1 VELFLGAA
9 KKAAPKKVGTESPTR
24 SFYEGTRP
32 NNLKF
37 IYRKIYL
44 YIMTQ
49 NADDDL
55 VEYGFRRVI
64 ITITAVLCALLEI
77 VDTTIVNVAL
87 NNMRGSLGATLTDIA
102 WVITAYAIANV
113 IVIPM
118 TSWLSQQ
125 FGRRNY
131 FAASIIIF
139 TVASFLCGNADNI
152 WELVAFR
159 FIQGLGG
166 GALLVTAQTIITES
180 YPAAKRGMAQAIYGM
195 GVIVGPTL
203 GPPLG
208 GYIVDHFSWPYIFYI
223 NIPIGIIAAI
233 LTMMFVKSP
242 KYGDK
247 LKASQVDWWGI
258 FFLASFIGSLQFVL
272 EHGQQ
277 DDWFN
282 DSLIT
287 GLSVVSLFGLL
298 LFIQRELTY
307 KHPIVNLKVLKNTN
321 LRVGTIMSFI
331 MGFGL
336 YGSTFIVPIYTQSVL
351 GWSATDAGLLLI
363 PSSITTGI
371 MMPFIGKMI
380 QRGVPQAYMVAVGF
394 LIFFFFTFWMHN
406 IITPDTS
413 ADEMFWPLILRGVGL
428 GLLFVPITTLSLST
442 LKGKQI
448 GEGAAFTGMMRQLGG
463 SFGIA
468 IITTFMAIFN
478 QQHRVNLISHLD
490 QTSFQVQQTV
500 QGMQQSFMAKGF
512 TFNQALAKAYK
523 AIEFKVMVQSS
534 VLTYMDIFMYL
545 GILFLLCIPFILMIK
560 KGKNKIDP
568 ADAMH

>member
-1 VELFLGAA
+1 MVENQ
-9 KKAAPKKVGTESPTR
+9 E
-24 SFYEGTRP
+24 
-32 NNLKF
+32 
-37 IYRKIYL
+37 
-44 YIMTQ
+44 
-49 NADDDL
+49 DDL
-55 VEYGFRRVI
+55 IEYGFRRVI
-64 ITITAVLCALLEI
+64 ITITCVLCAMLEI

-87 NNMRGSLGATLTDIA
+87 NNMRGSLGATLTDVA

-131 FAASIIIF
+131 FATSIVIF
-139 TVASFLCGNADNI
+139 TVASFLCGNATNI

-180 YPAAKRGMAQAIYGM
+180 YPVAKRGMAQAIYGM

-208 GYIVDHFSWPYIFYI
+208 GYIVDHFSWPFIFYI
-223 NIPIGIIAAI
+223 NIPLGIIATF
-233 LTMMFVKSP
+233 LTIIFVKSP
-242 KYGDK
+242 KYGAK
-247 LKASQVDWWGI
+247 LKANQVDWWGI
-258 FFLASFIGSLQFVL
+258 ILLATFIGSLQFVL

-282 DSLIT
+282 NRTIIV
-287 GLSVVSLFGLL
+287 LSVLSTFGLI
-298 LFIQRELTY
+298 LFIWRELTY
-307 KHPIVNLKVLKNTN
+307 KHPIVNLKVFKDNNLKI
-321 LRVGTIMSFI
+321 GTIMCFI
-331 MGFGL
+331 LGFGL
-336 YGSTFIVPIYTQSVL
+336 YGSTFIIPIYTQSIL

-380 QRGVPQAYMVAVGF
+380 QRGVSQTYMVAAGF
-394 LIFFFFTFWMHN
+394 FVFFLFTFLMRGVL
-406 IITPDTS
+406 TPDTGV
-413 ADEMFWPLILRGVGL
+413 EHMFWPLILRGVGL

-442 LKGKQI
+442 LKGKHI

-468 IITTFMAIFN
+468 IITTYISRFN
-478 QQHRVNLISHLD
+478 QEHRVTLVSHLD
-490 QTSFQVQQTV
+490 KTSFEVQQAV
-500 QGMQQSFMAKGF
+500 NQLQMGFMAKGYSA
-512 TFNQALAKAYK
+512 NEALAKAYK
-523 AIEFKVMVQSS
+523 VLEFKVMTQSS
-534 VLTYMDIFMYL
+534 VLSFMDIFMYL
-545 GILFLLCIPFILMIK
+545 GLLFLVCIPFILLIK
-560 KGKNKIDP
+560 KGKNKVNP

>member
-1 VELFLGAA
+1 MVQ
-9 KKAAPKKVGTESPTR
+9 S
-24 SFYEGTRP
+24 
-32 NNLKF
+32 
-37 IYRKIYL
+37 
-44 YIMTQ
+44 
-49 NADDDL
+49 DDSL

-87 NNMRGSLGATLTDIA
+87 NNIRGSLGATLTDVA

-125 FGRRNY
+125 FGRKNY
-131 FAASIIIF
+131 FAASIILF
-139 TVASFLCGNADNI
+139 TLSSFLCGNATNI

-159 FIQGLGG
+159 FLQGLGG

-180 YPAAKRGMAQAIYGM
+180 YPIAKRGMAQAIYGM

-223 NIPIGIIAAI
+223 NIPIGIIATI
-233 LTMMFVKSP
+233 LTFIFVKSP
-242 KYGDK
+242 KYGEK
-247 LKASQVDWWGI
+247 LAANQVDWWGI
-258 FFLASFIGSLQFVL
+258 VFLATFIGSLQFVL

-282 DSLIT
+282 DNLIVALSI
-287 GLSVVSLFGLL
+287 LSVFGLFA
-298 LFIQRELTY
+298 FIWRETTY
-307 KHPIVNLKVLKNTN
+307 KFPIVNLSVLKDTN
-321 LRVGTIMSFI
+321 LRVGTVMCFI
-331 MGFGL
+331 LGFGL
-336 YGSTFIVPIYTQSVL
+336 YGSTFIIPIYTQSVL

-371 MMPFIGKMI
+371 MMPMIGKMI
-380 QRGVPQAYMVAVGF
+380 QRGIPQAYMVAVGF
-394 LIFFFFTFWMHN
+394 LMFFGFTFWMHN
-406 IITPDTS
+406 VLTPDTGV
-413 ADEMFWPLILRGVGL
+413 EHLFWPLILRGIGL

-442 LKGKQI
+442 LKGKSI

-468 IITTFMAIFN
+468 IITTFIARFN
-478 QQHRVNLISHLD
+478 QEHRVDLLANLNP
-490 QTSFQVQQTV
+490 TKYNVQERILALQK
-500 QGMQQSFMAKGF
+500 GFMSKGF
-512 TFNQALAKAYK
+512 TADQALNKAYQ
-523 AIEFKVMVQSS
+523 AMDYGVMKQAA
-534 VLTYMDIFMYL
+534 VLSYMDVFMWL
-545 GILFLLCIPFILMIK
+545 GILFLICIPFVLVIK
-560 KGKNKIDP
+560 KGKKKVDVGE
-568 ADAMH
+568 AMH

>member
-1 VELFLGAA
+1 
-9 KKAAPKKVGTESPTR
+9 
-24 SFYEGTRP
+24 
-32 NNLKF
+32 
-37 IYRKIYL
+37 
-44 YIMTQ
+44 
-49 NADDDL
+49 
-55 VEYGFRRVI
+55 
-64 ITITAVLCALLEI
+64 
-77 VDTTIVNVAL
+77 
-87 NNMRGSLGATLTDIA
+87 
-102 WVITAYAIANV
+102 
-113 IVIPM
+113 
-118 TSWLSQQ
+118 
-125 FGRRNY
+125 
-131 FAASIIIF
+131 
-139 TVASFLCGNADNI
+139 
-152 WELVAFR
+152 
-159 FIQGLGG
+159 
-166 GALLVTAQTIITES
+166 LVTAQTIITES

-208 GYIVDHFSWPYIFYI
+208 GYITDHFSWPYIFYI
-223 NIPIGIIAAI
+223 NIPIGIIATL
-233 LTMMFVKSP
+233 LTLMFVKSP
-242 KYGDK
+242 KYGSK

-258 FFLASFIGSLQFVL
+258 FYLASFVGSFQFVL

-282 DSLIT
+282 DNLIT
-287 GLSVVSLFGLL
+287 ALSVVSLFGLL
-298 LFIQRELTY
+298 LFIKRELTY
-307 KHPIVNLKVLKNTN
+307 QHPIVNLKVLKNTN

-331 MGFGL
+331 LGFGL
-336 YGSTFIVPIYTQSVL
+336 YGSTFIIPIYTQSVL

-380 QRGVPQAYMVAVGF
+380 QRGVPQAYMVALGF
-394 LIFFFFTFWMHN
+394 LIFFFFSFWMQN

-413 ADEMFWPLILRGVGL
+413 EQAMYWPLILRGVGL

-468 IITTFMAIFN
+468 IITTFMAVFN

-500 QGMQQSFMAKGF
+500 QKLQQGFMAKGF
-512 TFNQALAKAYK
+512 TFNEALSKAYK
-523 AIEFKVMVQSS
+523 AIEYKVMVQSS
-534 VLTYMDIFMYL
+534 VLTFMDIFMYL

>member
-1 VELFLGAA
+1 M
-9 KKAAPKKVGTESPTR
+9 VGE
-24 SFYEGTRP
+24 
-32 NNLKF
+32 
-37 IYRKIYL
+37 
-44 YIMTQ
+44 
-49 NADDDL
+49 DDL

-64 ITITAVLCALLEI
+64 ITITAVMCALLEI

-87 NNMRGSLGATLTDIA
+87 TDMRGSLGATLTDVA

-125 FGRRNY
+125 FGRQNY

-139 TVASFLCGNADNI
+139 TVSSFLCGNASNI

-180 YPAAKRGMAQAIYGM
+180 YPVAKRGMAQAIYGM

-208 GYIVDHFSWPYIFYI
+208 GYLVDNFSWPYIFYI
-223 NIPIGIIAAI
+223 NIPLGIIATF
-233 LTMMFVKSP
+233 LTLTFVKSP
-242 KYGDK
+242 KYGEK
-247 LKASQVDWWGI
+247 LKANQVDWWGI

-282 DSLIT
+282 DGLIVA
-287 GLSVVSLFGLL
+287 LSIVTVFGLL
-298 LFIQRELTY
+298 AFVWRELTY
-307 KHPIVNLKVLKNTN
+307 KYPIVNLSVLKDGN
-321 LRVGTIMSFI
+321 LRIGTVMCFI
-331 MGFGL
+331 LGFGL
-336 YGSTFIVPIYTQSVL
+336 YGSTLIIPIYTQSIL
-351 GWSATDAGLLLI
+351 GWTATDAGLLLI
-363 PSSITTGI
+363 PGSITTAI

-380 QRGVPQAYMVAVGF
+380 QKGVPQAYMVGIGF
-394 LIFFFFTFWMHN
+394 LVFFFFTFWMYS
-406 IITPDTS
+406 IITPDTGV
-413 ADEMFWPLILRGVGL
+413 EHMFWPLILRGIGL

-442 LKGKQI
+442 LKGKNI

-468 IITTFMAIFN
+468 IITTFITRFS
-478 QQHRVNLISHLD
+478 QEHRVNLVSKLD
-490 QTSFQVQQTV
+490 ITKVEVQDRIKMLQ
-500 QGMQQSFMAKGF
+500 QGFMSKGF
-512 TFNQALAKAYK
+512 SANEALAKTYEVLNFTVTK
-523 AIEFKVMVQSS
+523 QSTVMS
-534 VLTYMDIFMYL
+534 YMDIFMYL
-545 GILFLLCIPFILMIK
+545 GVMFLLCIPIVFFIK
-560 KGKNKIDP
+560 RGKNKINP